1 MDSKLYVE
9 KIRQD
14 FPALST
20 QVNNCPLA
28 YLDNAATTQ
37 KPITVIRALETYY
50 RDSNA
55 NVHRGVHFLSE
66 TATEAY
72 EQTRNKLQKFI
83 NAKSRVECIFV
94 RGTTEAINL
103 VACSFGD
110 KFIQADD
117 EILISV
123 MEHHSNIVPWRLL
136 CERTGAKLKYIPLTH
151 TGELDLSNLDN
162 LLTDKTKLVAVAHVS
177 NSLGTINPI
186 KEIINKAHAKNIPVL
201 IDGAQA
207 VAHLPIDVQ
216 ALDCDFYV
224 LSAHK
229 AYGPMG
235 VGLLYGKQQWLE
247 QMPPYQGGGDMIL
260 QVTQQQVTYN
270 QLPYKFE
277 AGTPS
282 VADAIAWGAA
292 IDYLWQLDT
301 KLIQQHEHD
310 LYTYAMEKLQNIPK
324 IKFIGTA
331 ASKISIISFLLGDIH
346 PHDIGTIANQFG
358 VAIRTGHHCTMPLM
372 DFFGIPGTARASLGL
387 YNNYAD
393 IDQLCGSL
401 TKVQQIFHKRA

>member
-136 CERTGAKLKYIPLTH
+136 CERTGAKLKYLPLTH

-162 LLTDKTKLVAVAHVS
+162 LLTGKTKLVAVAHVS